1 MLIPF
6 SVTFKVI
13 KALEECGIKYF
24 IGGSLGSSIYGI
36 PRATLD
42 ADLISDLD
50 HTKVQ
55 QLVEKLK
62 DEFYIDADM
71 IYDAIQHRSCF
82 NLIHLPTMF
91 KVDIFILK
99 NDLYATVEFSRRR
112 PEIVLET
119 GEIMQIAAPEDIILT
134 KLLWYKD
141 GGCVADRQYQDAK
154 GVLLVQDELLDH
166 NYLIHWA
173 KMLGIDDLLEKLYFE
188 IHNV

>member
-13 KALEECGIKYF
+13 KALEECGIRYF

-42 ADLISDLD
+42 ADLISDLE
-50 HTKVQ
+50 HNKVQ
-55 QLVEKLK
+55 QLVDKLK
-62 DEFYIDADM
+62 DEFYIDADV
-71 IYDAIQHRSCF
+71 IFEAIQHRSCF

-99 NDLYATVEFSRRR
+99 DDLYATEEFSRCR
-112 PEIVLET
+112 PETVLET
-119 GEIMQIAAPEDIILT
+119 GEIMQVAAPEDIILT

-141 GGCVADRQYQDAK
+141 GGCVADRHYQDAK
-154 GVLLVQDELLDH
+154 GVLLVQDKLLDH

-173 KMLGIDDLLEKLYFE
+173 KMLGVDDWLEKLLFE
-188 IHNV
+188 THND